1 MRKQLALWELGGFL
15 FTAALG
21 TALHFTY
28 GWSGGNLLAAAFSA
42 VNESVWEHMKLLF
55 FPAFLWSVGQV
66 CFLGRNYPNFLAA
79 RALSVLV
86 GTALVPVL
94 YFTYTGI
101 AGTHVLWA
109 DIAVF
114 LLADLGLFWL
124 DFRLL
129 RRGRLTG
136 AGAGAGGAVGPG
148 LFVRVV
154 HLPAAPPGPV
164 AGYGGGGVRTA
175 MSGTGG
181 LGCRFFL
188 FTIIFQARRLDRNWR
203 RGV

>member
-1 MRKQLALWELGGFL
+1 
-15 FTAALG
+15 
-21 TALHFTY
+21 
-28 GWSGGNLLAAAFSA
+28 
-42 VNESVWEHMKLLF
+42 MKLLF

-136 AGAGAGGAVGPG
+136 WLAQVLGLAVLWALAF
-148 LFVRVV
+148 LFVWCTFRPP
-154 HLPAAPPGPV
+154 HLALWRDMAAGV
-164 AGYGGGGVRTA
+164 YG
-175 MSGTGG
+175 
-181 LGCRFFL
+181 LP
-188 FTIIFQARRLDRNWR
+188 
-203 RGV
+203 

>member
-1 MRKQLALWELGGFL
+1 MLCKEAVWLPQRLALWELGGFL
-15 FTAALG
+15 FTAAQG

-55 FPAFLWSVGQV
+55 FPAFFWSVGQV
-66 CFLGRNYPNFLAA
+66 CFLGRNYPNFLAV
-79 RALSVLV
+79 RALSVLA

-94 YFTYTGI
+94 YYTYTGI
-101 AGTHVLWA
+101 VGTHVLWA

-114 LLADLGLFWL
+114 LLAVLGTFAL

-136 AGAGAGGAVGPG
+136 WLAQVLGLAVLWALAF
-148 LFVRVV
+148 LFVWCTFRPPRMALWLDVAAGIYR
-154 HLPAAPPGPV
+154 LP
-164 AGYGGGGVRTA
+164 
-175 MSGTGG
+175 
-181 LGCRFFL
+181 
-188 FTIIFQARRLDRNWR
+188 
-203 RGV
+203 